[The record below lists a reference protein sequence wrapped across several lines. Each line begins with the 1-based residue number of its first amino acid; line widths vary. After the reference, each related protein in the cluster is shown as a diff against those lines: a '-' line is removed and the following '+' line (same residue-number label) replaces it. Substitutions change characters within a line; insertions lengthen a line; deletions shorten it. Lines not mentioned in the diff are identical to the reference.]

1 MRPQDAP
8 RRKNQFCLPGLG
20 RLQSEGDSELIIG
33 FQQAIKSISSRKE
46 GRNKVA
52 KTWTRVFR
60 CSWVWQHEGRER
72 SGGSKH
78 LRERRQVPHRG
89 VETCLQPAKAI
100 SRGVTLKAANQKA
113 ELGAEDGWGDP
124 LGRTGVDRRPRTQEE
139 IQRPSHQVSLVVSL
153 EPHGDRAAD
162 LGGLGPSPGD

>member
-100 SRGVTLKAANQKA
+100 IRGVTLKAANQKA
-113 ELGAEDGWGDP
+113 ELGAEGGWGDP